1 MISIS
6 VRFAIKYVIGWV
18 AVLAIMSLTSCDIYL
33 DNKYSDIPVTAR
45 ERELAYQM
53 AQDWA
58 WRDIGRVGLIA
69 AILVGVV
76 VVVAWVVV
84 TLNGF
89 KTKKAYMDLEE
100 RHTIEVDDMRSMM
113 EAEQQKREKMTLDY
127 KQGMDIME
135 RELAAKDRSMTAMQ
149 SYIYDHLSIASK
161 LLAIN
166 DETMNVP
173 MTAAEWTEL
182 EVYLNTTSDDFV
194 KRLRNVHP
202 DIDKMV
208 LRFCMLLRL
217 KLTNRQMAV
226 VYGIAEKSVKQ
237 RAYTYKNKL
246 NSVPDGVSLRDY
258 IEKL

>member
-1 MISIS
+1 MYGRIT
-6 VRFAIKYVIGWV
+6 K
-18 AVLAIMSLTSCDIYL
+18 AVLALILMLSVCSCDRL
-33 DNKYSDIPVTAR
+33 EQFEER
-45 ERELAYQM
+45 ERRIETE
-53 AQDWA
+53 AQGPEKEIQLLKLNMTKNFFLTGYYMV
-58 WRDIGRVGLIA
+58 IGA
-69 AILVGVV
+69 CVV
-76 VVVAWVVV
+76 FTICYV
-84 TLNGF
+84 L
-89 KTKKAYMDLEE
+89 
-100 RHTIEVDDMRSMM
+100 IEVERKGHRKYVQNMSETHLKEIGNIEKSISD
-113 EAEQQKREKMTLDY
+113 EQQKREAMTRDY
-127 KQGMDIME
+127 KQSIDEME
-135 RELAAKDRSMTAMQ
+135 HKLAVKDKSMTAMQ
-149 SYIYDHLSIASK
+149 SYIYDHLTIASK

-166 DETMNVP
+166 DETMNMP
-173 MTAAEWTEL
+173 MTNAEWTEL

-217 KLTNRQMAV
+217 KLTNRQIAV

>member
-1 MISIS
+1 MYGRIT
-6 VRFAIKYVIGWV
+6 K
-18 AVLAIMSLTSCDIYL
+18 AVLALILMLSVCSCDRL
-33 DNKYSDIPVTAR
+33 EQFEER
-45 ERELAYQM
+45 ERRIETEAQGPEKEIQLLKLNMTKNFFLTGYYIIIAVCIVLTICYVLFEADRMRHRKYIQKMSEEYSKELVN
-53 AQDWA
+53 
-58 WRDIGRVGLIA
+58 IE
-69 AILVGVV
+69 
-76 VVVAWVVV
+76 
-84 TLNGF
+84 
-89 KTKKAYMDLEE
+89 KTISD
-100 RHTIEVDDMRSMM
+100 
-113 EAEQQKREKMTLDY
+113 EQQKREAMTRDY
-127 KQGMDIME
+127 KQSIDEME
-135 RELAAKDRSMTAMQ
+135 HKLVAKDRSMTAMQ

-166 DETMNVP
+166 DETMNMP

-246 NSVPDGVSLRDY
+246 KGVPDGVSLRDY

>member
-1 MISIS
+1 MSETHL
-6 VRFAIKYVIGWV
+6 KEIGN
-18 AVLAIMSLTSCDIYL
+18 IEKSMSD
-33 DNKYSDIPVTAR
+33 
-45 ERELAYQM
+45 
-53 AQDWA
+53 
-58 WRDIGRVGLIA
+58 
-69 AILVGVV
+69 
-76 VVVAWVVV
+76 
-84 TLNGF
+84 
-89 KTKKAYMDLEE
+89 
-100 RHTIEVDDMRSMM
+100 
-113 EAEQQKREKMTLDY
+113 EQQKREAMTRDY
-127 KQGMDIME
+127 KQSIDEME

-166 DETMNVP
+166 DETMNMP

-246 NSVPDGVSLRDY
+246 KGVPHGVSLRDY

>member
-1 MISIS
+1 MIAIS
-6 VRFAIKYVIGWV
+6 VRFAIKHVKRLV

-58 WRDIGRVGLIA
+58 WRDVGRLGLIA

-84 TLNGF
+84 TLNGS
-89 KTKKAYMDLEE
+89 KTKKALMDLEE

-113 EAEQQKREKMTLDY
+113 EAEQKREEMTLAY
-127 KQGMDIME
+127 KQGMDKME

-161 LLAIN
+161 LLSIN
-166 DETMNVP
+166 DETMSMP
-173 MTAAEWTEL
+173 MSAADWTEL

-194 KRLRNVHP
+194 KRLRNAHP
-202 DIDKMV
+202 DIEEKV

-226 VYGIAEKSVKQ
+226 VYGIADKSVKQ

-246 NSVPDGVSLRDY
+246 KGVPDGVSLRDY
-258 IEKL
+258 IENM